1 MSTFDVECNRLG
13 ARELRRYCRRRVAV
27 WDVYTELVAS
37 RLNILEVENGPRED
51 VDWALAGNVYSYY
64 QCNGDMKLL
73 K

>member
-51 VDWALAGNVYSYY
+51 VDWALA
-64 QCNGDMKLL
+64 
-73 K
+73 